1 MKSVF
6 ILEVKDSLVLFKT
19 LFFPIVYADLYPIAC
34 YCDDRHT
41 FVRFDEHST
50 DIITYD
56 NINDQCSCHIVWGC
70 VFPEVFRMRAVLFR
84 TAGQGMRI
92 RWSVFYMVI
101 NQWLKNVVLE
111 ICINCF
117 CYSNL

>member
-1 MKSVF
+1 MTELPFEKCFHTRSQGFLGLIQDF
-6 ILEVKDSLVLFKT
+6 ILSYCLAVTYTRSHV
-19 LFFPIVYADLYPIAC
+19 IVMIDI
-34 YCDDRHT
+34 RS
-41 FVRFDEHST
+41 FD
-50 DIITYD
+50 D

-92 RWSVFYMVI
+92 RWSVFYRVI
-101 NQWLKNVVLE
+101 NQWLKNLVLE
-111 ICINCF
+111 ICIYCF